1 MNASDRKG
9 LEFVNTQLELSRAFA
24 ERALAAFSAG
34 EVEKAKQNA
43 LAAKAAYRVVQRSL
57 PTLLIKGEQRER
69 IAMKLGKL
77 APLIEKLS
85 VIQ

>member
-1 MNASDRKG
+1 M
-9 LEFVNTQLELSRAFA
+9 
-24 ERALAAFSAG
+24 
-34 EVEKAKQNA
+34 EKAKQSA

-69 IAMKLGKL
+69 IAMKLGEL

-85 VIQ
+85 VIR